1 MMPNQPDSASDP
13 SIVQS
18 DATLDRRRFL
28 SHVAWAGTAMV
39 FTASGG
45 VLSACGSSKKA
56 PASAGGAT
64 STTAGSAATSSSA
77 ATSASTVAATTTTTL
92 ATSDLTFVQIS
103 DTHTGFTGP
112 ANADVDATYAAAVT
126 QINALAHPP
135 AFVIHTGDLTHTS
148 TPEQFD
154 KAKQLLSTIKAPK
167 VFTVPGEHD
176 STDDAG
182 QKYRSTFGAGSKGNG
197 WYSFDVSGIH
207 FLALV
212 NTVGLTKLGL
222 LGPDQLAF
230 IKDDLAA
237 VSSETPLVLFSHI
250 PLFAMY
256 PDWGWATDDALQALE
271 MTKRFGSVTAI
282 NGHVHQT
289 MTKTEGNV
297 TFYAGRS
304 TAYPLPKPGEGP
316 APKPVA
322 LPADQLRG
330 ALGVRSINYLAAGK
344 HLDVLDQTLT

>member
-1 MMPNQPDSASDP
+1 MPDQPDPATDP
-13 SIVQS
+13 NIDER

-45 VLSACGSSKKA
+45 VLSACASSTKAAPSAGAGGGSTTA
-56 PASAGGAT
+56 ASAASTTGALAKSTVAAAAT
-64 STTAGSAATSSSA
+64 STTA
-77 ATSASTVAATTTTTL
+77 ATT
-92 ATSDLTFVQIS
+92 DMTFVQIS

-112 ANADVDATYAAAVT
+112 ANADVDATFTAAIS
-126 QINALAHPP
+126 QINAMAHPP
-135 AFVIHTGDLTHTS
+135 AFVIHTGDLTHLS

-154 KAKQLLSTIKAPK
+154 KAKQILSTIKAPK

-182 QKYRSTFGAGSKGNG
+182 QKYRAVFGAGSKGNG
-197 WYSFDVSGIH
+197 WYSFDASGVH
-207 FLALV
+207 FLGLV

-222 LGPDQLAF
+222 LGAEQLAF

-237 VSSETPLVLFSHI
+237 VSSETPLVVFSHI

-304 TAYPLPKPGEGP
+304 TAYPLPKPGDGP

-330 ALGVRSINYLAAGK
+330 ALGIRSVNYVAAAK
-344 HLDVLDQTLT
+344 HVDVTDQILT